1 MKKVININFQG
12 QVIAIEET
20 AFEILSKYIDN
31 LKAYFS
37 REEGGDEIVND
48 IENRIA
54 ELFGNRL
61 KLGFN
66 CITDEDVES
75 ILASIGKPE
84 DFDTDYD
91 YEESSASTSEK
102 KQSSFQSKKESEPS
116 AADES
121 RSLYRNS
128 NDKIIAGVCS
138 GLGYHFKIDPVW
150 FRLIFILLFSI
161 LFWVYIVLWI
171 VLKPKPLESNVS
183 KRLYR
188 NPTDRII
195 GGVCGGIATYFKI
208 DSWIPRLI
216 FAAPLLLNII
226 GMSSFPF
233 FPWNK
238 FFDNVHFNF
247 EFNFSV
253 FLVYLVLWIIIPKA
267 TTVKQKLEMM
277 GEEEYIKSIRT
288 TVSDNVANVRSKS
301 DIEVPRYQS
310 STLLSEDLNFDDKK
324 ITLPPPPPKDSA
336 TNKKTVSEPSER
348 SGCLNAFI
356 VLFKIIFFGFV
367 GIFALLV
374 IAALCALLF
383 AGAAMM
389 PLKALFID
397 AGMETNLLI
406 FSAIL
411 IFVIPLIALVLWIIP
426 NLLKNAKSRTI
437 VGIVA
442 ALFWFLGVSLAGML
456 ATRVANKFKVDS
468 VNEKII
474 DIAPFAGNT
483 LHVEM
488 ARYGNDY
495 NMFDTAFGITSDI
508 NGLPFYNL
516 NEDSLLFANINLQ
529 VTQSEDLLFQVR
541 MISSISSTD
550 LRKAK
555 SDLKDFSFPVW
566 QKDSILY
573 LPEFFATPV
582 EQGFRNQNMVV
593 EIAVPAGK
601 TAVMSD
607 DLDNYR
613 ENVIPKIVRR
623 RYKRYSE
630 IYDRSPVDTTNVP
643 NSGEKVSQDELE
655 TDNI

>member
-20 AFEILSKYIDN
+20 AFEILSQYIDN

-37 REEGGDEIVND
+37 REECGDEIVND

-91 YEESSASTSEK
+91 ELSDSTSGK
-102 KQSSFQSKKESEPS
+102 KQSSFQSKKESES
-116 AADES
+116 SKEDQT
-121 RSLYRNS
+121 RLYRNS

-150 FRLIFILLFSI
+150 FRLVFILLFSV
-161 LFWVYIVLWI
+161 LFWIYIILWI
-171 VLKPKPLESNVS
+171 VLKPKPLESNAS

-226 GMSSFPF
+226 GMSSFSF

-253 FLVYLVLWIIIPKA
+253 FLVYIVLWIIIPKA

-288 TVSDNVANVRSKS
+288 AVSDNVANAKSKS
-301 DIEVPRYQS
+301 DIEVSQYQS

-336 TNKKTVSEPSER
+336 TLKKTVSEPSER

-442 ALFWFLGVSLAGML
+442 AIFWFLGVSLAGML
-456 ATRVANKFKVDS
+456 ATRIANKFKVDS

-529 VTQSEDLLFQVR
+529 VTQSEDSLFQVR

-601 TAVMSD
+601 TAVLSD

-630 IYDRSPVDTTNVP
+630 IYDRPPVDTTDVP
-643 NSGEKVSQDELE
+643 NSERKVSQGELE

>member
-20 AFEILSKYIDN
+20 AFEILSQYIDN

-37 REEGGDEIVND
+37 REECGDEIVND

-91 YEESSASTSEK
+91 ESSDSTSGE
-102 KQSSFQSKKESEPS
+102 KQSSFQSKKESES
-116 AADES
+116 STEDQT
-121 RSLYRNS
+121 RGLYRNS

-150 FRLIFILLFSI
+150 FRLAFILLFSV
-161 LFWVYIVLWI
+161 LFWVYIILWI
-171 VLKPKPLESNVS
+171 VLKPKPLESNAS

-226 GMSSFPF
+226 GMSSFSF

-253 FLVYLVLWIIIPKA
+253 FLVYIVLWIIIPKA

-288 TVSDNVANVRSKS
+288 AVSDNVANAKSKS
-301 DIEVPRYQS
+301 DIEVSQYQS

-336 TNKKTVSEPSER
+336 TLKKTVSEPSER

-456 ATRVANKFKVDS
+456 TTRVANKFKVDS
-468 VNEKII
+468 VNEKNI

-529 VTQSEDLLFQVR
+529 VTQSEDSLFQVR

-555 SDLKDFSFPVW
+555 SDLKDFSFPVL

-573 LPEFFATPV
+573 LPEFFVTPV

-601 TAVMSD
+601 TAVLSD

-630 IYDRSPVDTTNVP
+630 IYDRPPVDTTNVP
-643 NSGEKVSQDELE
+643 NSERKVSQGELE

>member
-20 AFEILSKYIDN
+20 AFEILSQYIDN

-37 REEGGDEIVND
+37 REECGDEIVND

-61 KLGFN
+61 KLGFS
-66 CITDEDVES
+66 CITDEDVAS

-91 YEESSASTSEK
+91 ESSDSTSGE
-102 KQSSFQSKKESEPS
+102 KQSSFQSKKESES
-116 AADES
+116 STEDQT
-121 RSLYRNS
+121 RLYRNS

-150 FRLIFILLFSI
+150 FRLAFILLFSV
-161 LFWVYIVLWI
+161 LFWVYIILWI
-171 VLKPKPLESNVS
+171 VLKPKPLESNAS

-226 GMSSFPF
+226 GMSSFSF

-253 FLVYLVLWIIIPKA
+253 FLVYIVLWIIIPKA

-288 TVSDNVANVRSKS
+288 AVSDNVANAKSKS
-301 DIEVPRYQS
+301 DIEVSQHQS

-324 ITLPPPPPKDSA
+324 TALPPPPPKDSA
-336 TNKKTVSEPSER
+336 TFKKTVSEPSER

-442 ALFWFLGVSLAGML
+442 AIFWFLGVSLAGML
-456 ATRVANKFKVDS
+456 TTRVANKFKVDS
-468 VNEKII
+468 VNEKNI

-529 VTQSEDLLFQVR
+529 VTQSEDSLFQVR

-582 EQGFRNQNMVV
+582 EQGFRNQSMVV

-601 TAVMSD
+601 TAVLSD

-630 IYDRSPVDTTNVP
+630 IYDRPPVDTTNVP
-643 NSGEKVSQDELE
+643 NSERKVSQGELE

>member
-20 AFEILSKYIDN
+20 AFEILSQYIDN

-37 REEGGDEIVND
+37 REECGDEIVND

-61 KLGFN
+61 KLGFS

-91 YEESSASTSEK
+91 ESSDSTSGE
-102 KQSSFQSKKESEPS
+102 KQSSFQSKKESES
-116 AADES
+116 SKEDQT
-121 RSLYRNS
+121 RLYRNS

-150 FRLIFILLFSI
+150 FRLAFILLFSV
-161 LFWVYIVLWI
+161 LFWVYIILWI
-171 VLKPKPLESNVS
+171 VLKPKPLESNAS

-226 GMSSFPF
+226 GMSSFSF

-253 FLVYLVLWIIIPKA
+253 FLVYIVLWIIIPKA

-288 TVSDNVANVRSKS
+288 AVSDNVANAKSKS
-301 DIEVPRYQS
+301 DIEVSQYQS

-324 ITLPPPPPKDSA
+324 TALPPPPPKDSA
-336 TNKKTVSEPSER
+336 TFKKTVSEPSER

-442 ALFWFLGVSLAGML
+442 AIFWFLGVSLAGML
-456 ATRVANKFKVDS
+456 TTRVANKFKVDS
-468 VNEKII
+468 VNEKNI

-529 VTQSEDLLFQVR
+529 VTQSEDSLFQVR

-582 EQGFRNQNMVV
+582 EQGFRNQSMVV

-601 TAVMSD
+601 TAVLSD

-630 IYDRSPVDTTNVP
+630 IYDRPPVDTTNVP
-643 NSGEKVSQDELE
+643 NSERKVSQGELE

>member
-1 MKKVININFQG
+1 
-12 QVIAIEET
+12 
-20 AFEILSKYIDN
+20 
-31 LKAYFS
+31 
-37 REEGGDEIVND
+37 
-48 IENRIA
+48 
-54 ELFGNRL
+54 
-61 KLGFN
+61 
-66 CITDEDVES
+66 
-75 ILASIGKPE
+75 
-84 DFDTDYD
+84 
-91 YEESSASTSEK
+91 
-102 KQSSFQSKKESEPS
+102 
-116 AADES
+116 
-121 RSLYRNS
+121 
-128 NDKIIAGVCS
+128 
-138 GLGYHFKIDPVW
+138 
-150 FRLIFILLFSI
+150 
-161 LFWVYIVLWI
+161 
-171 VLKPKPLESNVS
+171 
-183 KRLYR
+183 
-188 NPTDRII
+188 
-195 GGVCGGIATYFKI
+195 
-208 DSWIPRLI
+208 
-216 FAAPLLLNII
+216 
-226 GMSSFPF
+226 
-233 FPWNK
+233 
-238 FFDNVHFNF
+238 
-247 EFNFSV
+247 V
-253 FLVYLVLWIIIPKA
+253 FLVYIVLWIIIPKA

-288 TVSDNVANVRSKS
+288 AVSDNVANAKSKS
-301 DIEVPRYQS
+301 DIEVSQYQS

-324 ITLPPPPPKDSA
+324 TALPPPPPKDSA
-336 TNKKTVSEPSER
+336 TLKKTVSEPSER
-348 SGCLNAFI
+348 AGCLNAFI

-442 ALFWFLGVSLAGML
+442 AIFWFLGVSLAGML
-456 ATRVANKFKVDS
+456 TTRVANKFKVDS

-529 VTQSEDLLFQVR
+529 VTQSEDSLFQVR

-573 LPEFFATPV
+573 LPEFFVTPI

-601 TAVMSD
+601 TAVLSD

-630 IYDRSPVDTTNVP
+630 IYDRPPVDTTNVP
-643 NSGEKVSQDELE
+643 NSERKVSQGELE

>member
-20 AFEILSKYIDN
+20 AFEILSQYIDN

-37 REEGGDEIVND
+37 REECGDEIVND

-66 CITDEDVES
+66 CITDEDVAS

-91 YEESSASTSEK
+91 ESSDSTSGK
-102 KQSSFQSKKESEPS
+102 KQSSFQSKKESES
-116 AADES
+116 SKEDQT
-121 RSLYRNS
+121 RLYRNS

-150 FRLIFILLFSI
+150 FRLAFILLFSV
-161 LFWVYIVLWI
+161 LFWVYIILWI
-171 VLKPKPLESNVS
+171 VLKPKPLESNAS

-226 GMSSFPF
+226 GMSSFSF

-253 FLVYLVLWIIIPKA
+253 FLVYIVLWIIIPKA

-288 TVSDNVANVRSKS
+288 AVSDNVANTKSKS
-301 DIEVPRYQS
+301 DIEVSQYQS

-324 ITLPPPPPKDSA
+324 TALPPPPPKDSA
-336 TNKKTVSEPSER
+336 TFKKTVSEPSER

-442 ALFWFLGVSLAGML
+442 AIFWFLGVSLAGML
-456 ATRVANKFKVDS
+456 TTRVANKFKVDS
-468 VNEKII
+468 VNEKNI

-516 NEDSLLFANINLQ
+516 SEDSLLFANINLQ
-529 VTQSEDLLFQVR
+529 VTQSEDSLFQVR

-582 EQGFRNQNMVV
+582 EQGFRNQSMVV

-601 TAVMSD
+601 TAVLSD

-630 IYDRSPVDTTNVP
+630 IYDRPPVDTTNVP
-643 NSGEKVSQDELE
+643 NSERKVSQGELE

>member
-20 AFEILSKYIDN
+20 AFEILSQYIDN

-37 REEGGDEIVND
+37 REECGDEIVND

-91 YEESSASTSEK
+91 ESSDSTSGE
-102 KQSSFQSKKESEPS
+102 KQSSFQSKKESES
-116 AADES
+116 STEDQT

-150 FRLIFILLFSI
+150 FRLAFILFFSV
-161 LFWVYIVLWI
+161 LFWVYIILWI
-171 VLKPKPLESNVS
+171 VLKPKPLESNAS

-226 GMSSFPF
+226 GMSSFSF

-253 FLVYLVLWIIIPKA
+253 FLVYIVLWIIIPKA

-288 TVSDNVANVRSKS
+288 AVSDNVANAKSKS
-301 DIEVPRYQS
+301 DIEVSQYQS

-324 ITLPPPPPKDSA
+324 TALPPPPPKDSA
-336 TNKKTVSEPSER
+336 TLKKTVSEPSER

-442 ALFWFLGVSLAGML
+442 AIFWFLGVSLAGML
-456 ATRVANKFKVDS
+456 TTRVANKFKVDS

-529 VTQSEDLLFQVR
+529 VTQSEDSLFQVR

-573 LPEFFATPV
+573 LPEFFVTPI

-601 TAVMSD
+601 TAVLSD

-630 IYDRSPVDTTNVP
+630 IYDRPPVDTTNVP
-643 NSGEKVSQDELE
+643 NSERKISQGELE

>member
-20 AFEILSKYIDN
+20 AFEILSQYIDN

-37 REEGGDEIVND
+37 REECGDEIVND

-66 CITDEDVES
+66 CITDEDVAS

-91 YEESSASTSEK
+91 ESSDSTSGK
-102 KQSSFQSKKESEPS
+102 KQSSFQSKKESES
-116 AADES
+116 SKEDQT
-121 RSLYRNS
+121 RLYRNS

-150 FRLIFILLFSI
+150 FRLAFILLFSV
-161 LFWVYIVLWI
+161 LFWVYIILWI
-171 VLKPKPLESNVS
+171 VLKPKPLESNAS

-226 GMSSFPF
+226 GMSSFSF

-253 FLVYLVLWIIIPKA
+253 FLVYIVLWIIIPKA

-288 TVSDNVANVRSKS
+288 AVSDNVANAKSKS
-301 DIEVPRYQS
+301 DIEVSQYQS

-324 ITLPPPPPKDSA
+324 TALPPPPPKDSA
-336 TNKKTVSEPSER
+336 TLKKTVSEPSER

-442 ALFWFLGVSLAGML
+442 AIFWFLGVSFAGML
-456 ATRVANKFKVDS
+456 TTRVANKFKVDS
-468 VNEKII
+468 VNEKNI

-529 VTQSEDLLFQVR
+529 VTQSEDSLFQVR

-601 TAVMSD
+601 TAVLSD

-630 IYDRSPVDTTNVP
+630 IYDRPPVDTTNVP
-643 NSGEKVSQDELE
+643 NSERKVSQGELE

>member
-20 AFEILSKYIDN
+20 AFEILSQYIDN

-37 REEGGDEIVND
+37 REECGDEIVND

-91 YEESSASTSEK
+91 ESSDSTSGE
-102 KQSSFQSKKESEPS
+102 KQSSFQSKKESES
-116 AADES
+116 STEDQT

-150 FRLIFILLFSI
+150 FRLAFILFFSV
-161 LFWVYIVLWI
+161 LFWVYIILWI
-171 VLKPKPLESNVS
+171 VLKPKPLESNAS

-226 GMSSFPF
+226 GMSSFSF

-253 FLVYLVLWIIIPKA
+253 FLVYIVLWIIIPKA

-288 TVSDNVANVRSKS
+288 AVSDNVANAKSKS
-301 DIEVPRYQS
+301 DIEVSQYQS

-324 ITLPPPPPKDSA
+324 TALPPPPPKDSA
-336 TNKKTVSEPSER
+336 TLKKTVSEPSER

-442 ALFWFLGVSLAGML
+442 AIFWFLGVSLAGML
-456 ATRVANKFKVDS
+456 TTRVANKFKVDS

-529 VTQSEDLLFQVR
+529 VTQSEDSLFQVR

-601 TAVMSD
+601 TAVLSD
-607 DLDNYR
+607 DLGNYR

-630 IYDRSPVDTTNVP
+630 IYDRPPVDTTNVP
-643 NSGEKVSQDELE
+643 NSERKVSQGELE

>member
-20 AFEILSKYIDN
+20 AFEILSQYIDN

-37 REEGGDEIVND
+37 REECGDEIVND

-91 YEESSASTSEK
+91 ESSDSTSGE
-102 KQSSFQSKKESEPS
+102 KQSSFQSKKESES
-116 AADES
+116 STEDQT
-121 RSLYRNS
+121 RGLYRNS

-150 FRLIFILLFSI
+150 FRLAFILLFSV
-161 LFWVYIVLWI
+161 LFWVYIILWI
-171 VLKPKPLESNVS
+171 VLKPKPLESNAS

-226 GMSSFPF
+226 GMSSFSF

-253 FLVYLVLWIIIPKA
+253 FLVYIVLWIIIPKA

-288 TVSDNVANVRSKS
+288 AVSDNVANAKSKS
-301 DIEVPRYQS
+301 DIEVSQYQS

-324 ITLPPPPPKDSA
+324 TALPPPPPKDSA
-336 TNKKTVSEPSER
+336 TLKKTVSEPSER

-442 ALFWFLGVSLAGML
+442 AIFWFLGVSFAGML
-456 ATRVANKFKVDS
+456 TTRVANKFKVDS
-468 VNEKII
+468 VNEKNI

-529 VTQSEDLLFQVR
+529 VTQSEDSLFQVR

-601 TAVMSD
+601 TAVLSD
-607 DLDNYR
+607 DLGNYR

-630 IYDRSPVDTTNVP
+630 IYDRPPVDTTDVP
-643 NSGEKVSQDELE
+643 NSERKVSQGELE

>member
-20 AFEILSKYIDN
+20 AFEILSQYIDN

-37 REEGGDEIVND
+37 REECGDEIVND

-66 CITDEDVES
+66 CITDEDVAS

-91 YEESSASTSEK
+91 ESSDSTSGE
-102 KQSSFQSKKESEPS
+102 KQSSFQSKKESES
-116 AADES
+116 SKEDQT
-121 RSLYRNS
+121 RLYRNS

-150 FRLIFILLFSI
+150 FRLAFILLFSV
-161 LFWVYIVLWI
+161 LFWVYIILWI
-171 VLKPKPLESNVS
+171 VLKPKPLESNAS

-226 GMSSFPF
+226 GMSSFSF

-253 FLVYLVLWIIIPKA
+253 FLVYIVLWIIIPKA

-288 TVSDNVANVRSKS
+288 AVSDNVANAKSKS
-301 DIEVPRYQS
+301 DIEVSQYQS

-324 ITLPPPPPKDSA
+324 TALPPPPPKDSA
-336 TNKKTVSEPSER
+336 TFKKTVSEPSER

-411 IFVIPLIALVLWIIP
+411 IFVIPIIALVLWIIP

-442 ALFWFLGVSLAGML
+442 AVLWFLGVSLAGML

-529 VTQSEDLLFQVR
+529 VTQSEDSLFQVR

-601 TAVMSD
+601 TAVLSD

-630 IYDRSPVDTTNVP
+630 IYDRPPVDTTDVP
-643 NSGEKVSQDELE
+643 NSERKVSQGELE

>member
-20 AFEILSKYIDN
+20 AFEILSQYIDN

-37 REEGGDEIVND
+37 REECGDEIVND

-61 KLGFN
+61 KLGFS

-91 YEESSASTSEK
+91 ESSDSTSGE
-102 KQSSFQSKKESEPS
+102 KQSSFQSKKESES
-116 AADES
+116 STEDQT
-121 RSLYRNS
+121 RLYRNS

-150 FRLIFILLFSI
+150 FRLAFILLFSV
-161 LFWVYIVLWI
+161 LFWVYIILWI
-171 VLKPKPLESNVS
+171 VLKPKPLESNAS

-226 GMSSFPF
+226 GMSSFSF

-253 FLVYLVLWIIIPKA
+253 FLVYIVLWIIIPKA

-288 TVSDNVANVRSKS
+288 AVSDNVANAKSKS
-301 DIEVPRYQS
+301 DIEVSQHQS

-324 ITLPPPPPKDSA
+324 TALPPPPPKDSA
-336 TNKKTVSEPSER
+336 TFKKTVSEPSER

-442 ALFWFLGVSLAGML
+442 AIFWFLGVSLAGML
-456 ATRVANKFKVDS
+456 TTRVANKFKVDS

-529 VTQSEDLLFQVR
+529 VTQSEDSLFQVR

-601 TAVMSD
+601 TAVLSD

-630 IYDRSPVDTTNVP
+630 IYDRPPVDTTNVP
-643 NSGEKVSQDELE
+643 NSERKVSQGELE

>member
-20 AFEILSKYIDN
+20 AFEILSQYIDN

-37 REEGGDEIVND
+37 REECGDEIVND

-66 CITDEDVES
+66 CITDEDVAS

-91 YEESSASTSEK
+91 ESSDSTSGK
-102 KQSSFQSKKESEPS
+102 KQSSFQSKKESES
-116 AADES
+116 SKEDQT
-121 RSLYRNS
+121 RLYRNS

-150 FRLIFILLFSI
+150 FRLAFILLFSV
-161 LFWVYIVLWI
+161 LFWVYIILWI
-171 VLKPKPLESNVS
+171 VLKPKPLESNAS

-226 GMSSFPF
+226 GMSSFSF

-253 FLVYLVLWIIIPKA
+253 FLVYIVLWIIIPKA

-288 TVSDNVANVRSKS
+288 AVSDNVANAKSKS
-301 DIEVPRYQS
+301 DIEVSQYQS

-336 TNKKTVSEPSER
+336 TLKKTVSEPSER

-442 ALFWFLGVSLAGML
+442 AIFWFLGVSLAGML
-456 ATRVANKFKVDS
+456 TTRVANKFKVDS
-468 VNEKII
+468 VNEKNI

-529 VTQSEDLLFQVR
+529 VTQSEDSLFQVR

-601 TAVMSD
+601 TAVLSD
-607 DLDNYR
+607 DLGNYR

-630 IYDRSPVDTTNVP
+630 IYDRPPVDTTDVP
-643 NSGEKVSQDELE
+643 NSERKVSQGELE

>member
-20 AFEILSKYIDN
+20 AFEILSQYIDN

-37 REEGGDEIVND
+37 REECGDEIVND

-91 YEESSASTSEK
+91 ESSDSTSGE
-102 KQSSFQSKKESEPS
+102 KQSSFQSKKESES
-116 AADES
+116 SKEDQT
-121 RSLYRNS
+121 RLYRNS

-150 FRLIFILLFSI
+150 FRLVFILLFSV
-161 LFWVYIVLWI
+161 LFWVYIILWI
-171 VLKPKPLESNVS
+171 VLKPKPLESNAS

-226 GMSSFPF
+226 GMSSFSF

-253 FLVYLVLWIIIPKA
+253 FLVYIVLWIIIPKA

-288 TVSDNVANVRSKS
+288 AVSDNVANAKSKS
-301 DIEVPRYQS
+301 DIEVSQYQS

-336 TNKKTVSEPSER
+336 TLKKTVSEPSER

-529 VTQSEDLLFQVR
+529 VTQSEDSLFQVR

-601 TAVMSD
+601 TAVLSD

-630 IYDRSPVDTTNVP
+630 IYDRPPVDTTDVP
-643 NSGEKVSQDELE
+643 NSERKVSQGELE

>member
-20 AFEILSKYIDN
+20 AFEILSQYIDN

-37 REEGGDEIVND
+37 REECGDEIVND

-91 YEESSASTSEK
+91 ESSDSTSGE
-102 KQSSFQSKKESEPS
+102 KQSSFQSKKESES
-116 AADES
+116 STEDQT

-150 FRLIFILLFSI
+150 FRLAFILFFSV
-161 LFWVYIVLWI
+161 LFWVYIILWI
-171 VLKPKPLESNVS
+171 VLKPKPLESNAS

-226 GMSSFPF
+226 GMSSFSF

-253 FLVYLVLWIIIPKA
+253 FLVYIVLWIIIPKA

-288 TVSDNVANVRSKS
+288 AVSDNVANAKSKS
-301 DIEVPRYQS
+301 DIEVSQYQS

-324 ITLPPPPPKDSA
+324 TALPPPPPKDSA
-336 TNKKTVSEPSER
+336 TLKKTVSEPSER

-426 NLLKNAKSRTI
+426 HLLKNAKSRTI

-442 ALFWFLGVSLAGML
+442 AIFWFLGVSLAGML
-456 ATRVANKFKVDS
+456 TTRVANKFKVDS

-529 VTQSEDLLFQVR
+529 VTQSEDSLFQVR

-573 LPEFFATPV
+573 LPEFFVTPI

-601 TAVMSD
+601 TAVLSD

-630 IYDRSPVDTTNVP
+630 IYDRPPVDTTNVP
-643 NSGEKVSQDELE
+643 NSERKVSQGELE

>member
-1 MKKVININFQG
+1 
-12 QVIAIEET
+12 
-20 AFEILSKYIDN
+20 IDN

-37 REEGGDEIVND
+37 REECGDEIVND

-61 KLGFN
+61 KLGFS

-91 YEESSASTSEK
+91 ESSDSTSGE
-102 KQSSFQSKKESEPS
+102 KQSSFQSKKESES
-116 AADES
+116 STEDQT
-121 RSLYRNS
+121 RLYRNS

-150 FRLIFILLFSI
+150 FRLAFILLFSV
-161 LFWVYIVLWI
+161 LFWVYIILWI
-171 VLKPKPLESNVS
+171 VLKPKPLESNAS

-226 GMSSFPF
+226 GMSSFSF

-253 FLVYLVLWIIIPKA
+253 FLVYIVLWIIIPKA

-288 TVSDNVANVRSKS
+288 AVSDNVANAKSKS
-301 DIEVPRYQS
+301 DIEVSQYQS

-324 ITLPPPPPKDSA
+324 TALPPPPPKDSA
-336 TNKKTVSEPSER
+336 TFKKTVSEPSER

-442 ALFWFLGVSLAGML
+442 AIFWFLGVSLAGML
-456 ATRVANKFKVDS
+456 TTRVANKFKVDS
-468 VNEKII
+468 VNEKNI

-529 VTQSEDLLFQVR
+529 VTQSEDSLFQVR

-601 TAVMSD
+601 TAVLSD

-630 IYDRSPVDTTNVP
+630 IYDRPPVDTTNVP
-643 NSGEKVSQDELE
+643 NSERKVSQGELE

>member
-20 AFEILSKYIDN
+20 AFEILSQYIDN

-37 REEGGDEIVND
+37 REECGDEIVND

-91 YEESSASTSEK
+91 ESSDSTSGE
-102 KQSSFQSKKESEPS
+102 KQSSFQSKKESES
-116 AADES
+116 SKEDQT
-121 RSLYRNS
+121 RLYRNS

-150 FRLIFILLFSI
+150 FRLAFILLFSV
-161 LFWVYIVLWI
+161 LFWVYIILWI
-171 VLKPKPLESNVS
+171 VLKPKPLESNAS

-226 GMSSFPF
+226 GMSSFSF

-253 FLVYLVLWIIIPKA
+253 FLVYIVLWIIIPKA

-288 TVSDNVANVRSKS
+288 AVSDNVANAKSKS
-301 DIEVPRYQS
+301 DIEVSQYQS

-324 ITLPPPPPKDSA
+324 TALPPPPPKDSA
-336 TNKKTVSEPSER
+336 TLKKTVSEPSER

-529 VTQSEDLLFQVR
+529 VTQSEDSLFQVR

-555 SDLKDFSFPVW
+555 SDLKDFSFPVL

-573 LPEFFATPV
+573 LPEFFVTPV

-601 TAVMSD
+601 TAVLSD

-630 IYDRSPVDTTNVP
+630 IYDRPPVDTTNVP
-643 NSGEKVSQDELE
+643 NSERKVSQGELE

>member
-20 AFEILSKYIDN
+20 AFEILSQYIDN

-37 REEGGDEIVND
+37 REECGDEIVND

-91 YEESSASTSEK
+91 ESSDSTSGE
-102 KQSSFQSKKESEPS
+102 KQSSFQSKKESES
-116 AADES
+116 STEDQT
-121 RSLYRNS
+121 RGLYRNS

-150 FRLIFILLFSI
+150 FRLAFILLFSV
-161 LFWVYIVLWI
+161 LFWVYIILWI
-171 VLKPKPLESNVS
+171 VLKPKPLESNAS

-226 GMSSFPF
+226 GMSSFSF

-253 FLVYLVLWIIIPKA
+253 FLVYIVLWIIIPKA

-288 TVSDNVANVRSKS
+288 AVSDNVANAKSKS
-301 DIEVPRYQS
+301 DIEVSQYQS

-324 ITLPPPPPKDSA
+324 TALPPPPPKDSA
-336 TNKKTVSEPSER
+336 TLKKTVSEPSER

-442 ALFWFLGVSLAGML
+442 AIFWFLGVSLAGML
-456 ATRVANKFKVDS
+456 TTRVANKFKVDS

-529 VTQSEDLLFQVR
+529 VTQSEDSLFQVR

-573 LPEFFATPV
+573 LPEFFVTPI

-601 TAVMSD
+601 TAVLSD
-607 DLDNYR
+607 DLGNYR

-630 IYDRSPVDTTNVP
+630 IYDRPPVDTTNVP
-643 NSGEKVSQDELE
+643 NSERKVSQGELE

>member
-20 AFEILSKYIDN
+20 AFEILSQYIDN

-37 REEGGDEIVND
+37 REECGDEIVND

-61 KLGFN
+61 KLGFS

-91 YEESSASTSEK
+91 ESSDSTSGE
-102 KQSSFQSKKESEPS
+102 KQSSFQSKKESES
-116 AADES
+116 STEDQT
-121 RSLYRNS
+121 RLYRNS

-150 FRLIFILLFSI
+150 FRLAFILLFSV
-161 LFWVYIVLWI
+161 LFWVYIILWI
-171 VLKPKPLESNVS
+171 VLKPKPLESNAT

-226 GMSSFPF
+226 GMSSFSF

-253 FLVYLVLWIIIPKA
+253 FLVYIVLWIIIPKA

-288 TVSDNVANVRSKS
+288 AVSDNVANAKSKS
-301 DIEVPRYQS
+301 DIEVSQYQS

-324 ITLPPPPPKDSA
+324 TALPPPPPKDSA
-336 TNKKTVSEPSER
+336 TFKKTVSEPSER

-442 ALFWFLGVSLAGML
+442 ALFWFLGVSLAGMQ

-529 VTQSEDLLFQVR
+529 VTQSEDSLFQVR

-550 LRKAK
+550 LRKGK

-601 TAVMSD
+601 TAVLSD
-607 DLDNYR
+607 DLGNYR

-630 IYDRSPVDTTNVP
+630 IYDRSPVDTTHVS
-643 NSGEKVSQDELE
+643 NSGEKVSVDELE

>member
-20 AFEILSKYIDN
+20 AFEILSQYIDN

-37 REEGGDEIVND
+37 REECGDEIVND

-66 CITDEDVES
+66 CITDEDVAS

-91 YEESSASTSEK
+91 ESSDSTSGK
-102 KQSSFQSKKESEPS
+102 KQSSFQSKKESES
-116 AADES
+116 SKEDQT
-121 RSLYRNS
+121 RLYRNS

-150 FRLIFILLFSI
+150 FRLVFILLFSV
-161 LFWVYIVLWI
+161 LFWVYIILWI
-171 VLKPKPLESNVS
+171 VLKPKPLESNAS

-226 GMSSFPF
+226 GMSSFSF

-253 FLVYLVLWIIIPKA
+253 FLVYIVLWIIIPKA

-288 TVSDNVANVRSKS
+288 AVSDNVANAKSKS
-301 DIEVPRYQS
+301 DIEVSQYQS

-336 TNKKTVSEPSER
+336 TLKKTVSEPSER

-529 VTQSEDLLFQVR
+529 VTQSEDSLFQVR

-601 TAVMSD
+601 TAVLSD

-630 IYDRSPVDTTNVP
+630 IYDRPPVDTTNVP
-643 NSGEKVSQDELE
+643 NSERKVSQGELE

>member
-20 AFEILSKYIDN
+20 AFEILSQYIDN

-37 REEGGDEIVND
+37 REECGDEIVND

-91 YEESSASTSEK
+91 ESSDSTSGE
-102 KQSSFQSKKESEPS
+102 KQSSFQSKKESES
-116 AADES
+116 STEDQT

-150 FRLIFILLFSI
+150 FRLAFILLFSV
-161 LFWVYIVLWI
+161 LFWVYIILWI
-171 VLKPKPLESNVS
+171 VLKPKPLESNAS

-226 GMSSFPF
+226 GMSSFSF

-253 FLVYLVLWIIIPKA
+253 FLVYIVLWIIIPKA

-288 TVSDNVANVRSKS
+288 AVSDNVANAKSKS
-301 DIEVPRYQS
+301 DIEVSQYQS

-324 ITLPPPPPKDSA
+324 TALPPPPPKDSA
-336 TNKKTVSEPSER
+336 ALKKTVSEPSER

-442 ALFWFLGVSLAGML
+442 AIFWFLGVSLAGML

-468 VNEKII
+468 VNEKNI

-529 VTQSEDLLFQVR
+529 VTQSEDSLFQVR

-573 LPEFFATPV
+573 LPEFFATPI

-601 TAVMSD
+601 TAVLSD

-630 IYDRSPVDTTNVP
+630 IYDRPPVDTTDVP
-643 NSGEKVSQDELE
+643 NSERKVSQGELE

>member
-20 AFEILSKYIDN
+20 AFEILSQYIDN

-37 REEGGDEIVND
+37 REECGDEIVND

-91 YEESSASTSEK
+91 ESSDSTSGE
-102 KQSSFQSKKESEPS
+102 KQSSFQSKKESES
-116 AADES
+116 STEDQT
-121 RSLYRNS
+121 RGLYRNS

-150 FRLIFILLFSI
+150 FRLAFILLFSV
-161 LFWVYIVLWI
+161 LFWVYIILWI
-171 VLKPKPLESNVS
+171 VLKPKPLESNAS

-226 GMSSFPF
+226 GMSSFSF

-253 FLVYLVLWIIIPKA
+253 FLVYIVLWIIIPKA

-288 TVSDNVANVRSKS
+288 AVSDNVANAKSKS
-301 DIEVPRYQS
+301 DIEVSQYQS

-324 ITLPPPPPKDSA
+324 TALPPPPPKDSA
-336 TNKKTVSEPSER
+336 TLKKTVSEPSER

-442 ALFWFLGVSLAGML
+442 AIFWFLGVSLAGML
-456 ATRVANKFKVDS
+456 TTRVANKFKVDS

-529 VTQSEDLLFQVR
+529 VTQSEDSLFQVR

-601 TAVMSD
+601 TAVLSD
-607 DLDNYR
+607 DLGNYR

-630 IYDRSPVDTTNVP
+630 IYDRPPVDTTNVP
-643 NSGEKVSQDELE
+643 NSERKVSQGELE

>member
-20 AFEILSKYIDN
+20 AFEILSQYIDN

-37 REEGGDEIVND
+37 REECGDEIVND

-91 YEESSASTSEK
+91 ESSDSTSGE
-102 KQSSFQSKKESEPS
+102 KQSSFQSKKESES
-116 AADES
+116 STEDQT

-150 FRLIFILLFSI
+150 FRLVFILLFSV
-161 LFWVYIVLWI
+161 LFWVYIILWI
-171 VLKPKPLESNVS
+171 VLKPKPLESNAS

-226 GMSSFPF
+226 GMSSFSF

-253 FLVYLVLWIIIPKA
+253 FLVYIVLWIIIPKA

-288 TVSDNVANVRSKS
+288 AVSDNVANAKSKS
-301 DIEVPRYQS
+301 DIEVSQYQS

-324 ITLPPPPPKDSA
+324 TALPPPPPKDSA
-336 TNKKTVSEPSER
+336 TLKKTVSEPSER

-442 ALFWFLGVSLAGML
+442 AIFWFLGVSLAGML
-456 ATRVANKFKVDS
+456 TTRVANKFKVDS

-529 VTQSEDLLFQVR
+529 VTQSEDSLFQVR

-601 TAVMSD
+601 TAVLSD

-630 IYDRSPVDTTNVP
+630 IYDRPPVDTTNVP
-643 NSGEKVSQDELE
+643 NSERKVSQGELE

>member
-20 AFEILSKYIDN
+20 AFEILSQYIDN

-37 REEGGDEIVND
+37 REECGDEIVND

-66 CITDEDVES
+66 CITDEDVAS

-91 YEESSASTSEK
+91 ESSDSTSGE
-102 KQSSFQSKKESEPS
+102 KQSSFQSKKESES
-116 AADES
+116 SKEDQT
-121 RSLYRNS
+121 RLYRNS

-150 FRLIFILLFSI
+150 FRLAFILLFSV
-161 LFWVYIVLWI
+161 LFWVYIILWI
-171 VLKPKPLESNVS
+171 VLKPKPLESNAS

-226 GMSSFPF
+226 GMSSFSF

-253 FLVYLVLWIIIPKA
+253 FLVYIVLWIIIPKA

-288 TVSDNVANVRSKS
+288 AVSDNVANTKSKS
-301 DIEVPRYQS
+301 DIEVSQYQS

-324 ITLPPPPPKDSA
+324 TALPPPPPKDSA
-336 TNKKTVSEPSER
+336 TLKKTVSEPSER

-468 VNEKII
+468 VNEKNI

-529 VTQSEDLLFQVR
+529 VTQSEDSLFQVR

-573 LPEFFATPV
+573 LPEFFVTPV

-601 TAVMSD
+601 TAVLSD

-630 IYDRSPVDTTNVP
+630 IYDRPPVDTTNVP
-643 NSGEKVSQDELE
+643 NSERKVSQGELE

>member
-20 AFEILSKYIDN
+20 AFEILSQYIDN

-37 REEGGDEIVND
+37 REECGDEIVND

-91 YEESSASTSEK
+91 ESSDSTSGE
-102 KQSSFQSKKESEPS
+102 KQSSFQSKKESES
-116 AADES
+116 SKEDQT
-121 RSLYRNS
+121 RLYRNS

-150 FRLIFILLFSI
+150 FRLAFILLFSV
-161 LFWVYIVLWI
+161 LFWVYIILWI
-171 VLKPKPLESNVS
+171 VLKPKPLESNAS

-226 GMSSFPF
+226 GMSSFSF

-253 FLVYLVLWIIIPKA
+253 FLVYIVLWIIIPKA

-288 TVSDNVANVRSKS
+288 AVSDNVANAKSKS
-301 DIEVPRYQS
+301 DIEVSQYQS

-324 ITLPPPPPKDSA
+324 TALPPPPPKDSA
-336 TNKKTVSEPSER
+336 TFKKTVSEPSER

-442 ALFWFLGVSLAGML
+442 AIFWFLGVSLAGML
-456 ATRVANKFKVDS
+456 TTRVANKFKVDS
-468 VNEKII
+468 VNEKNI

-529 VTQSEDLLFQVR
+529 VTQSEDSLFQVR

-573 LPEFFATPV
+573 LPEFFVTPV

-601 TAVMSD
+601 TAVLSD

-630 IYDRSPVDTTNVP
+630 IYDRPPVDTTDVP
-643 NSGEKVSQDELE
+643 NSERKVSQGELE

>member
-20 AFEILSKYIDN
+20 AFEILSQYIDN

-37 REEGGDEIVND
+37 REECGDEIVND

-66 CITDEDVES
+66 CITDEDVAS

-91 YEESSASTSEK
+91 ESSDSTSGE
-102 KQSSFQSKKESEPS
+102 KQSSFQSKKESES
-116 AADES
+116 SKEDQT
-121 RSLYRNS
+121 RLYRNS

-150 FRLIFILLFSI
+150 FRLAFILLFSV
-161 LFWVYIVLWI
+161 LFWVYIILWI
-171 VLKPKPLESNVS
+171 VLKPKPLESNAS

-226 GMSSFPF
+226 GMSSFSF

-253 FLVYLVLWIIIPKA
+253 FLVYIVLWIIIPKA

-288 TVSDNVANVRSKS
+288 AVSDNVANAKSKS
-301 DIEVPRYQS
+301 DIEVSQHQS

-324 ITLPPPPPKDSA
+324 TALPPPPPKDSA
-336 TNKKTVSEPSER
+336 TLKKTVSEPSER

-442 ALFWFLGVSLAGML
+442 AIFWFLGVSLAGML
-456 ATRVANKFKVDS
+456 TTRVANKFKVDS
-468 VNEKII
+468 VNEKNI

-529 VTQSEDLLFQVR
+529 VTQSEDSLFQVR

-582 EQGFRNQNMVV
+582 EQGFRNQSMVV

-601 TAVMSD
+601 TAVLSD

-630 IYDRSPVDTTNVP
+630 IYDRPPVDTTNVP
-643 NSGEKVSQDELE
+643 NSERKVSQGELE

>member
-20 AFEILSKYIDN
+20 AFEILSQYIDN

-37 REEGGDEIVND
+37 REECGDEIVND

-91 YEESSASTSEK
+91 ESSDSTSGE
-102 KQSSFQSKKESEPS
+102 KQSSFQSKKESES
-116 AADES
+116 SKEDQT
-121 RSLYRNS
+121 RLYRNS

-150 FRLIFILLFSI
+150 FRLVFILLFSV
-161 LFWVYIVLWI
+161 LFWVYIILWI
-171 VLKPKPLESNVS
+171 VLKPKPLESNAS

-226 GMSSFPF
+226 GMSSFSF

-253 FLVYLVLWIIIPKA
+253 FLVYIVLWIIIPKA

-288 TVSDNVANVRSKS
+288 AVSDNVANAKSKS
-301 DIEVPRYQS
+301 DIEVSQYQS

-336 TNKKTVSEPSER
+336 TLKKTVSEPSER

-442 ALFWFLGVSLAGML
+442 ALFWFLGVSFAGML

-529 VTQSEDLLFQVR
+529 VTQSEDSLFQVR

-582 EQGFRNQNMVV
+582 EQGFRNQSMVV

-601 TAVMSD
+601 TAVLSD
-607 DLDNYR
+607 DLGNYR

-630 IYDRSPVDTTNVP
+630 IYDRPPVDTTDVP
-643 NSGEKVSQDELE
+643 NSERKVSQGELE

>member
-20 AFEILSKYIDN
+20 AFEILSQYIDN

-37 REEGGDEIVND
+37 REECGDEIVND

-91 YEESSASTSEK
+91 ESSDSTSGE
-102 KQSSFQSKKESEPS
+102 KQSSFQSKKESES
-116 AADES
+116 STEDQT
-121 RSLYRNS
+121 RGLYRNS

-150 FRLIFILLFSI
+150 FRLAFILFFSV
-161 LFWVYIVLWI
+161 LFWVYIILWI
-171 VLKPKPLESNVS
+171 VLKPKPLESNAS

-226 GMSSFPF
+226 GMSSFSF

-253 FLVYLVLWIIIPKA
+253 FLVYIVLWIIIPKA

-288 TVSDNVANVRSKS
+288 AVSDNVANAKSKS
-301 DIEVPRYQS
+301 DIEVSQYQS

-324 ITLPPPPPKDSA
+324 TALPPPPPKDSA
-336 TNKKTVSEPSER
+336 TLKKTVSEPSER

-442 ALFWFLGVSLAGML
+442 AIFWFLGVSLAGML
-456 ATRVANKFKVDS
+456 TTRVANKFKVDS

-529 VTQSEDLLFQVR
+529 VTQSEDSLFQVR

-573 LPEFFATPV
+573 LPEFFVTPI

-601 TAVMSD
+601 TAVLSD

-630 IYDRSPVDTTNVP
+630 IYDRPPVDTTNVP
-643 NSGEKVSQDELE
+643 NSERKVSQGELE

>member
-20 AFEILSKYIDN
+20 AFEILSQYIDN

-37 REEGGDEIVND
+37 REECGDEIVND

-91 YEESSASTSEK
+91 ESSDSTSGE
-102 KQSSFQSKKESEPS
+102 KQSSFQSKKESESS
-116 AADES
+116 AEDQT

-150 FRLIFILLFSI
+150 FRLAFILLFSV
-161 LFWVYIVLWI
+161 LFWVYIILWI
-171 VLKPKPLESNVS
+171 VLKPKPLESNAS

-226 GMSSFPF
+226 GMSSFSF

-253 FLVYLVLWIIIPKA
+253 FLVYIVLWIIIPKA

-288 TVSDNVANVRSKS
+288 AVSDNVANAKSKS
-301 DIEVPRYQS
+301 DIEVSQYQS

-324 ITLPPPPPKDSA
+324 TALPPPPPKDSA
-336 TNKKTVSEPSER
+336 TLKKTVSEPSER

-468 VNEKII
+468 VNEKNI

-529 VTQSEDLLFQVR
+529 VTQSEDSLFQVR

-555 SDLKDFSFPVW
+555 SDLKDFSFPVL

-573 LPEFFATPV
+573 LPEFFVTPV

-601 TAVMSD
+601 TAVLSD

-630 IYDRSPVDTTNVP
+630 IYDRPPVDTTNVP
-643 NSGEKVSQDELE
+643 NSERKVSQGELE

>member
-20 AFEILSKYIDN
+20 AFEILSQYIDN

-37 REEGGDEIVND
+37 REECGDEIVND

-91 YEESSASTSEK
+91 ESSDSTSGE
-102 KQSSFQSKKESEPS
+102 KQSSFQSKKESES
-116 AADES
+116 SKEDQT
-121 RSLYRNS
+121 RLYRNS

-150 FRLIFILLFSI
+150 FRLVFILLFSV
-161 LFWVYIVLWI
+161 LFWVYIILWI
-171 VLKPKPLESNVS
+171 VLKPKPLESNAS

-226 GMSSFPF
+226 GMSSFSF

-253 FLVYLVLWIIIPKA
+253 FLVYIVLWIIIPKA

-288 TVSDNVANVRSKS
+288 AVSDNVANAKSKS
-301 DIEVPRYQS
+301 DIEVSQYQS

-336 TNKKTVSEPSER
+336 TLKKTVSEPSER

-529 VTQSEDLLFQVR
+529 VTQSEDSLFQVR

-601 TAVMSD
+601 TAVLSD

-630 IYDRSPVDTTNVP
+630 IYDRPPVDTTNVP
-643 NSGEKVSQDELE
+643 NSERKVSQGELE

>member
-20 AFEILSKYIDN
+20 AFEILSQYIDN

-37 REEGGDEIVND
+37 REECGDEIVND

-91 YEESSASTSEK
+91 ESSDSTSGK
-102 KQSSFQSKKESEPS
+102 KQSSFQSKKESES
-116 AADES
+116 SKEDQT
-121 RSLYRNS
+121 RLYRNS

-150 FRLIFILLFSI
+150 FRLAFILLFSV
-161 LFWVYIVLWI
+161 LFWVYIILWI
-171 VLKPKPLESNVS
+171 VLKPKPLESNAS

-226 GMSSFPF
+226 GMSSFSF

-253 FLVYLVLWIIIPKA
+253 FLVYIVLWIIIPKA

-288 TVSDNVANVRSKS
+288 AVSDNVANAKSKS
-301 DIEVPRYQS
+301 DIEVSQYQS
-310 STLLSEDLNFDDKK
+310 STLLTEDLNFDDKK

-336 TNKKTVSEPSER
+336 TLKKTVSEPSER

-442 ALFWFLGVSLAGML
+442 AIFWFLGVSLAGML
-456 ATRVANKFKVDS
+456 TTRVANKFKVDS
-468 VNEKII
+468 VNEKNI

-529 VTQSEDLLFQVR
+529 VTQSEDSLFQVR

-582 EQGFRNQNMVV
+582 EQGFRNQSMVV

-601 TAVMSD
+601 TAVLSD

-630 IYDRSPVDTTNVP
+630 IYDRPPVDTTNVP
-643 NSGEKVSQDELE
+643 NSERKVSQGELE

>member
-20 AFEILSKYIDN
+20 AFEILSQYIDN

-37 REEGGDEIVND
+37 REECGDEIVND

-61 KLGFN
+61 KLGFS

-91 YEESSASTSEK
+91 ESSDSTSGE
-102 KQSSFQSKKESEPS
+102 KQSSFQSKKESES
-116 AADES
+116 STEDQT
-121 RSLYRNS
+121 RLYRNS

-150 FRLIFILLFSI
+150 FRLAFILLFSV
-161 LFWVYIVLWI
+161 LFWVYIILWI
-171 VLKPKPLESNVS
+171 VLKPKPLESNAS

-226 GMSSFPF
+226 GMSSFSF

-253 FLVYLVLWIIIPKA
+253 FLVYIVLWIIIPKA

-288 TVSDNVANVRSKS
+288 AVSDNVANAKSKS
-301 DIEVPRYQS
+301 DIEVSQHQS

-324 ITLPPPPPKDSA
+324 TALPPPPPKDSA
-336 TNKKTVSEPSER
+336 TFKKTVSEPSER

-442 ALFWFLGVSLAGML
+442 AIFWFLGVSLAGML
-456 ATRVANKFKVDS
+456 TTRVANKFKVDS
-468 VNEKII
+468 VNEKNI

-529 VTQSEDLLFQVR
+529 VTQSEDSLFQVR

-582 EQGFRNQNMVV
+582 EQGFRNQSMVV

-601 TAVMSD
+601 TAVLSD

-630 IYDRSPVDTTNVP
+630 IYDRPPVDTTNVP
-643 NSGEKVSQDELE
+643 NSERKVSQGELE

>member
-20 AFEILSKYIDN
+20 AFEILSQYIDN

-37 REEGGDEIVND
+37 REECGDEIVND

-91 YEESSASTSEK
+91 ESSDSTSRE
-102 KQSSFQSKKESEPS
+102 KQSSFQSKKESES
-116 AADES
+116 STEDQT
-121 RSLYRNS
+121 RLYRNS

-150 FRLIFILLFSI
+150 FRLVFILLFSV
-161 LFWVYIVLWI
+161 LFWVYIILWI
-171 VLKPKPLESNVS
+171 VLKPKPLESNAS

-226 GMSSFPF
+226 GMSSFSF

-253 FLVYLVLWIIIPKA
+253 FLVYIVLWIIIPKA

-288 TVSDNVANVRSKS
+288 AVSDNVANAKSKS
-301 DIEVPRYQS
+301 DIEVSQYQS

-324 ITLPPPPPKDSA
+324 TALPPPPPKDSA
-336 TNKKTVSEPSER
+336 TLKKTVSEPSER

-529 VTQSEDLLFQVR
+529 VTQSEDSLFQVR

-555 SDLKDFSFPVW
+555 SALKDFSFPVW

-573 LPEFFATPV
+573 LPEFFVTPI

-601 TAVMSD
+601 TAVLSD

-630 IYDRSPVDTTNVP
+630 IYDRPPVDTTNVP
-643 NSGEKVSQDELE
+643 NSERKVSQGELE

>member
-1 MKKVININFQG
+1 
-12 QVIAIEET
+12 
-20 AFEILSKYIDN
+20 
-31 LKAYFS
+31 
-37 REEGGDEIVND
+37 
-48 IENRIA
+48 
-54 ELFGNRL
+54 
-61 KLGFN
+61 
-66 CITDEDVES
+66 
-75 ILASIGKPE
+75 
-84 DFDTDYD
+84 
-91 YEESSASTSEK
+91 
-102 KQSSFQSKKESEPS
+102 
-116 AADES
+116 
-121 RSLYRNS
+121 
-128 NDKIIAGVCS
+128 
-138 GLGYHFKIDPVW
+138 LGYHFKIDPVW
-150 FRLIFILLFSI
+150 FRLAFILLFSV
-161 LFWVYIVLWI
+161 LFWVYIILWI
-171 VLKPKPLESNVS
+171 VLKPKPLESNAS

-226 GMSSFPF
+226 GMSSFSF

-253 FLVYLVLWIIIPKA
+253 FLVYIVLWIIIPKA

-288 TVSDNVANVRSKS
+288 AVSDNVANAKSKS
-301 DIEVPRYQS
+301 DIEVSQYQS

-336 TNKKTVSEPSER
+336 TLKKTVSEPSER

-529 VTQSEDLLFQVR
+529 VTQSEDSLFQVR

-601 TAVMSD
+601 TAVLSD
-607 DLDNYR
+607 DLGNYR

-630 IYDRSPVDTTNVP
+630 IYDRPPVDTTDVP
-643 NSGEKVSQDELE
+643 NSERKVSQGELE

>member
-20 AFEILSKYIDN
+20 AFEILSQYIDN

-37 REEGGDEIVND
+37 REECGDEIVND

-61 KLGFN
+61 KLGFS
-66 CITDEDVES
+66 CITDEDVAS

-91 YEESSASTSEK
+91 ESSDSTSGK
-102 KQSSFQSKKESEPS
+102 KQSSFQSKKESES
-116 AADES
+116 SKEDQT
-121 RSLYRNS
+121 RLYRNS

-150 FRLIFILLFSI
+150 FRLAFILLFSV
-161 LFWVYIVLWI
+161 LFWVYIILWI
-171 VLKPKPLESNVS
+171 VLKPKPLESNAS

-226 GMSSFPF
+226 GMSSFSF

-253 FLVYLVLWIIIPKA
+253 FLVYIVLWIIIPKA

-288 TVSDNVANVRSKS
+288 AVSDNVANAKSKS
-301 DIEVPRYQS
+301 DIEVSQYQS

-324 ITLPPPPPKDSA
+324 TALPPPPPKDSA
-336 TNKKTVSEPSER
+336 TFKKTVSEPSER

-442 ALFWFLGVSLAGML
+442 AIFWFLGVSFAGML
-456 ATRVANKFKVDS
+456 TTRVANKFKVDS
-468 VNEKII
+468 VNEKNI

-529 VTQSEDLLFQVR
+529 VTQSEDSLFQVR

-573 LPEFFATPV
+573 LPEFFVTPV

-601 TAVMSD
+601 TAVLSD

-630 IYDRSPVDTTNVP
+630 IYDRSPVDTTHVS
-643 NSGEKVSQDELE
+643 NSGEKVSVDELE

>member
-20 AFEILSKYIDN
+20 AFEILSQYIDN

-37 REEGGDEIVND
+37 REECGDEIVND

-61 KLGFN
+61 KLGFS

-91 YEESSASTSEK
+91 ESSDSTSGE
-102 KQSSFQSKKESEPS
+102 KQSSFQSKKESES
-116 AADES
+116 STEDQT
-121 RSLYRNS
+121 RLYRNS

-150 FRLIFILLFSI
+150 FRLAFILLFSV
-161 LFWVYIVLWI
+161 LFWVYIILWI
-171 VLKPKPLESNVS
+171 VLKPKPLESNAS

-226 GMSSFPF
+226 GMSSFSF

-253 FLVYLVLWIIIPKA
+253 FLVYIVLWIIIPKA

-288 TVSDNVANVRSKS
+288 AVSDNVANAKSKS
-301 DIEVPRYQS
+301 DIEVSQHQS

-324 ITLPPPPPKDSA
+324 TALPPPPPKDSA
-336 TNKKTVSEPSER
+336 TFKKTVSEPSER

-442 ALFWFLGVSLAGML
+442 AIFWFLGVSLAGML
-456 ATRVANKFKVDS
+456 TTRVANKFKVDS
-468 VNEKII
+468 VNEKNI

-529 VTQSEDLLFQVR
+529 VTQSEDSLFQVR

-601 TAVMSD
+601 TAVLSD

-630 IYDRSPVDTTNVP
+630 IYDRPPVDTTDVP
-643 NSGEKVSQDELE
+643 NSERKVSQGELE

>member
-20 AFEILSKYIDN
+20 AFEILSQYIDN

-37 REEGGDEIVND
+37 REECGDEIVND

-61 KLGFN
+61 KLGFS

-91 YEESSASTSEK
+91 ESSDSTSGE
-102 KQSSFQSKKESEPS
+102 KQSSFQSKKESES
-116 AADES
+116 SKEDQT
-121 RSLYRNS
+121 RLYRNS

-150 FRLIFILLFSI
+150 FRLAFILLFSV
-161 LFWVYIVLWI
+161 LFWVYIILWI
-171 VLKPKPLESNVS
+171 VLKPKPLESNAS

-226 GMSSFPF
+226 GMSSFSF

-253 FLVYLVLWIIIPKA
+253 FLVYIVLWIIIPKA

-288 TVSDNVANVRSKS
+288 AVSDNVANAKSKS
-301 DIEVPRYQS
+301 DIEVSQYQS

-324 ITLPPPPPKDSA
+324 TALPPPPPKDSA
-336 TNKKTVSEPSER
+336 TLKKTVSEPSER

-442 ALFWFLGVSLAGML
+442 AIFWFLGVSLAGML
-456 ATRVANKFKVDS
+456 TTRVANKFKVDS
-468 VNEKII
+468 VNEKNI

-529 VTQSEDLLFQVR
+529 VTQSEDSLFQVR

-601 TAVMSD
+601 TAVLSD

-630 IYDRSPVDTTNVP
+630 IYDRPPVDTTDVP
-643 NSGEKVSQDELE
+643 NSERKVSQGELE

>member
-20 AFEILSKYIDN
+20 AFEILSQYIDN

-37 REEGGDEIVND
+37 REECGDEIVND

-91 YEESSASTSEK
+91 ESSDSTSGE

-116 AADES
+116 AEDHT
-121 RSLYRNS
+121 RGLYRNS

-150 FRLIFILLFSI
+150 FRLAFILLFSV
-161 LFWVYIVLWI
+161 LFWVYIILWI
-171 VLKPKPLESNVS
+171 VLKPKPLESNAS

-226 GMSSFPF
+226 GMSSFSF

-253 FLVYLVLWIIIPKA
+253 FLVYIVLWIIIPKA

-288 TVSDNVANVRSKS
+288 AVSDNVANAKSKS
-301 DIEVPRYQS
+301 DIEVSQYQS

-336 TNKKTVSEPSER
+336 TLKKTVSEPSER

-468 VNEKII
+468 VNEKNI

-529 VTQSEDLLFQVR
+529 VTQSEDSLFQVR

-601 TAVMSD
+601 TAVLSD
-607 DLDNYR
+607 DLGNYR

-630 IYDRSPVDTTNVP
+630 IYDRPPVDTTDVP
-643 NSGEKVSQDELE
+643 NSERKVSQGELE

>member
-20 AFEILSKYIDN
+20 AFEILSQYIDN

-37 REEGGDEIVND
+37 REECGDEIVND

-91 YEESSASTSEK
+91 ESSDSTSGE
-102 KQSSFQSKKESEPS
+102 KQSSFQSKKESES
-116 AADES
+116 SKEDQT
-121 RSLYRNS
+121 RLYRNS

-150 FRLIFILLFSI
+150 FRLAFILLFSV
-161 LFWVYIVLWI
+161 LFWVYIILWI
-171 VLKPKPLESNVS
+171 VLKPKPLESNAS

-226 GMSSFPF
+226 GMSSFSF

-253 FLVYLVLWIIIPKA
+253 FLVYIVLWIIIPKA

-288 TVSDNVANVRSKS
+288 AVSDNVANAKSKS
-301 DIEVPRYQS
+301 DIEVSQYQS

-336 TNKKTVSEPSER
+336 TLKKTVSEPSER

-442 ALFWFLGVSLAGML
+442 AIFWFLGVSLAGML

-529 VTQSEDLLFQVR
+529 VTQSEDSLFQVR

-601 TAVMSD
+601 TAVLSD

-630 IYDRSPVDTTNVP
+630 IYDRPPVDTTNVP
-643 NSGEKVSQDELE
+643 NSERKVSQGELE

>member
-20 AFEILSKYIDN
+20 AFEILSQYIDN

-37 REEGGDEIVND
+37 REECGDEIVND

-91 YEESSASTSEK
+91 ESSDSTSGE
-102 KQSSFQSKKESEPS
+102 KQSSFQSKKESES
-116 AADES
+116 STEDQT
-121 RSLYRNS
+121 RGLYRNS

-150 FRLIFILLFSI
+150 FRLAFILLFSV
-161 LFWVYIVLWI
+161 LFWVYIILWI
-171 VLKPKPLESNVS
+171 VLKPKPLESNAS

-226 GMSSFPF
+226 GMSSFSF

-253 FLVYLVLWIIIPKA
+253 FLVYIVLWIIIPKA

-288 TVSDNVANVRSKS
+288 AVSDNVANAKSKS
-301 DIEVPRYQS
+301 DIEVSQYQS

-324 ITLPPPPPKDSA
+324 TALPPPPPKDSA
-336 TNKKTVSEPSER
+336 TLKKTVSEPSER

-468 VNEKII
+468 VNEKNI

-529 VTQSEDLLFQVR
+529 VTQSEDSLFQVR

-555 SDLKDFSFPVW
+555 SDLKDFSFPVL

-573 LPEFFATPV
+573 LPEFFVTPV

-601 TAVMSD
+601 TAVLSD

-630 IYDRSPVDTTNVP
+630 IYDRPPVDTTNVP
-643 NSGEKVSQDELE
+643 NSERKVSQGELE